1 MTWRATLLLAGLL
14 VFAPARFASLAQSPS
29 ARATPDAGRATS
41 VLDHRTREVASELRC
56 PVCQGESIQE
66 SPSPLAQEMKGVV
79 REQLAAGKTPDE
91 VKAYFVARYGE
102 WILLRPSA
110 DGVNVLLYWLPPLVL
125 VAGIA
130 VVLIVARRWTRAGA
144 AVRPAPTTPANDA

>member
-1 MTWRATLLLAGLL
+1 MTWRDLLLATTLL
-14 VFAPARFASLAQSPS
+14 APVPAHALPQPS
-29 ARATPDAGRATS
+29 KVSERPTPDARRATS
-41 VLDHRTREVASELRC
+41 SLDQRTREVASELRC

-91 VKAYFVARYGE
+91 VKAYFVGRYGE

-110 DGVNVLLYWLPPLVL
+110 DGVNLLLYWLPPLAL
-125 VAGIA
+125 AGGVV
-130 VVLIVARRWTRAGA
+130 VVLLVARRWTRAS
-144 AVRPAPTTPANDA
+144 AVATPAPTSPTNDA